1 MVAPPSFSSL
11 DINGSYSRWQLVQVL
26 LGGVSLV
33 SVLIS
38 ISHSSFKKVNDFILE
53 NFVGVVLFINFDPVF
68 HYNGLVVKMYIYM

>member
-1 MVAPPSFSSL
+1 MVAPPTFASL

-38 ISHSSFKKVNDFILE
+38 ISHCSFKKVNLC
-53 NFVGVVLFINFDPVF
+53 V
-68 HYNGLVVKMYIYM
+68 